1 MITSSQY
8 CQNGC
13 DEPVVMWS
21 SLNLYEPAS
30 CCFLQRASDGSLTI
44 VTKKNV
50 LNFTPP
56 RLVSTAT
63 EVDDFIKS
71 HKLSPMADWKADSL
85 EAMTPSTGRSP
96 SLITSPPSTVVAFNS
111 ADFLQR
117 QQRRLML
124 DKGLAIDLTLESD
137 ESSLA
142 QNLSVEAGV
151 VDNANLTHATDCWPA
166 TIIKAD
172 DPGSSP
178 AAIAAHPETY
188 PFNPLF
194 GMFTSALRENLC
206 KMTQNHRTFDVLKMK
221 TERDTHEIVVRVYS
235 CLFNP
240 ICSTEHKLH
249 GFYAI

>member
-178 AAIAAHPETY
+178 AAIAEEIKDSSGQLEDPDANVVEGIACAIATVSKKGPAMKSSRLRLRM
-188 PFNPLF
+188 NVQA
-194 GMFTSALRENLC
+194 TSYKSKRLRLR
-206 KMTQNHRTFDVLKMK
+206 K
-221 TERDTHEIVVRVYS
+221 
-235 CLFNP
+235 
-240 ICSTEHKLH
+240 
-249 GFYAI
+249 

>member
-1 MITSSQY
+1 MIYLNTYSQY
-8 CQNGC
+8 CKNGC

-30 CCFLQRASDGSLTI
+30 SCFLQRSSDGSLTI
-44 VTKKNV
+44 ATKKTV
-50 LNFTPP
+50 INFTPP

-63 EVDDFIKS
+63 EVDDFIKLQ
-71 HKLSPMADWKADSL
+71 KLSPMADWKSDSL
-85 EAMTPSTGRSP
+85 EAMTPSAGRSP

-151 VDNANLTHATDCWPA
+151 VDNADPTPVTDSWSA
-166 TIIKAD
+166 TIVEAD
-172 DPGSSP
+172 VPDFSP
-178 AAIAAHPETY
+178 AAIVEEIKESSCQLEDPVAHVVEGFARAIATVSKKGPA
-188 PFNPLF
+188 
-194 GMFTSALRENLC
+194 MKRSRLR
-206 KMTQNHRTFDVLKMK
+206 
-221 TERDTHEIVVRVYS
+221 S
-235 CLFNP
+235 CLRMNVRATTFK
-240 ICSTEHKLH
+240 SKRLRLRK
-249 GFYAI
+249 